1 MKKIILLLLFVL
13 PLSLSAQ
20 YNSWDGCVNGI
31 APNSHIRV
39 LSFFVNIIYD
49 VHSDTNCIQGNI
61 QCVSF
66 RNKNG
71 VVVRKFVKL

>member
-1 MKKIILLLLFVL
+1 MCKRH
-13 PLSLSAQ
+13 S
-20 YNSWDGCVNGI
+20 
-31 APNSHIRV
+31 PNSHIRV

-61 QCVSF
+61 QCVGF

-71 VVVRKFVKL
+71 MVVRKFVKL